1 MIRFRATMRYGV
13 LAARRDEV
21 TANTVY
27 LITVWVLPVLVAVT
41 FHEAAHGYV
50 AHLLGDETAWRAG
63 RVSFNPLK
71 HTYQT
76 FIFPVTDFRLT
87 SSMLAASEMG
97 RLLMPELGDDTE
109 EIKKAAAALMG
120 WFQSQDINK
129 ADSVSVCLCLVSQA
143 IATASEDDRVRLE
156 RMLKRYKRA
165 LADWSR
171 DNWLFLKGYNA
182 RDRA

>member
-1 MIRFRATMRYGV
+1 
-13 LAARRDEV
+13 
-21 TANTVY
+21 
-27 LITVWVLPVLVAVT
+27 
-41 FHEAAHGYV
+41 
-50 AHLLGDETAWRAG
+50 
-63 RVSFNPLK
+63 
-71 HTYQT
+71 
-76 FIFPVTDFRLT
+76 
-87 SSMLAASEMG
+87 
-97 RLLMPELGDDTE
+97 MPELGDDTE
-109 EIKKAAAALMG
+109 EIKKAAAALIG

-171 DNWLFLKGYNA
+171 DNWLFLKGYNT